1 MSLFKSFNT
10 GQPTPGGNPAGA
22 SVYVHSHFQHFK
34 KTVEQKNIKSK
45 TNKILT
51 TIASSI
57 NKELTVQILTA
68 NQLEETILK
77 AGYGKIAGDVKDHY
91 RKAIKDA
98 MVANPLA
105 SLYVDERDATRNI
118 EVALKQGYQ
127 ILNKYDR
134 KGIEKYVK
142 DEIKE
147 FINLIQIMGDF
158 ISNLYKELETIYK
171 TPEEKE
177 SIKAIAGMVARTQ
190 GFFNKDFKKYTKS
203 KGAKTKAISNLKNLG
218 KEITNVRT
226 LGDLNKFTNT
236 VNKNINATIY
246 ELMVG
251 QSIFNANV
259 HGEQVLY
266 DSFAK
271 ALKKGGLEHT
281 GTRGGSNT
289 TMGTTD
295 FIFNFGGYKVGWDI
309 KSSRESYT
317 KTEFAGKGS
326 IFYALQKTILG
337 SSEFQVF
344 KKIGVNDADYLKW
357 FAYTLTNVAA
367 LQGLD
372 ESGSAPD
379 NAEKYDSG
387 WVSQNITS
395 ILEKVI
401 LITAVLNFLDSYLEN
416 FNNDLRKQ
424 IVILL
429 GDEAIFISEFLAG
442 IRKVLLPFI
451 INPSEAAYNTIGFI
465 SFGNDL
471 KSLGGLALKTGG
483 VKQLWEKK
491 KNILQRTE
499 TETSLQSNS
508 SYPIIFS
515 QLDGDFKRVTERIL
529 GSNFWVSLRFDFD
542 LFK

>member
-51 TIASSI
+51 AIASGM
-57 NKELTVQILTA
+57 NQELTEQILKA
-68 NQLEETILK
+68 DKLEEEILK
-77 AGYGKIAGDVKDHY
+77 AGYGNIMGDLKEHYKKAVKDSI
-91 RKAIKDA
+91 A
-98 MVANPLA
+98 ANPLA
-105 SLYVDERDATRNI
+105 SLYVGEASATRNI
-118 EVALKQGYQ
+118 EVALKEGYK
-127 ILNKYDR
+127 ILNKYDK

-142 DEIKE
+142 DEIKQ
-147 FINLIQIMGDF
+147 FIKLIEAMGKF
-158 ISNLYKELETIYK
+158 ISNLYKELETIYT
-171 TPEEKE
+171 TPEEKK
-177 SIKAIAGMVARTQ
+177 SIKSIAGMVARTEA
-190 GFFNKDFKKYTKS
+190 FFNRDLMKYTKVA
-203 KGAKTKAISNLKNLG
+203 GAPTKAVEKLKRLG
-218 KEITNVRT
+218 KEINNVT
-226 LGDLNKFTNT
+226 TITGLNDLSSS
-236 VNKNINATIY
+236 VNKTINATIY

-251 QSIFNANV
+251 QAIFNANI
-259 HGEQVLY
+259 HGEAALFN
-266 DSFAK
+266 SFSE
-271 ALKKGGLEHT
+271 ALTKGGLEHT
-281 GTRGGSNT
+281 GPRGGSNKS
-289 TMGTTD
+289 MGTTD

-326 IFYALQKTILG
+326 IFHALQKTILG
-337 SSEFQVF
+337 SSDFHIF
-344 KKIGVNDADYLKW
+344 KKIGLNDPDYLKW

-372 ESGSAPD
+372 ESGAAPD

-401 LITAVLNFLDSYLEN
+401 LITAVLNFLDSYLKN
-416 FNNDLRKQ
+416 FDNDLRKQ
-424 IVILL
+424 IIVLF
-429 GDEAIFISEFLAG
+429 GDEAIFISEFLEG
-442 IRKVLLPFI
+442 IKKILLPFI
-451 INPSEAAYNTIGFI
+451 TNPSEAAYKTIGFVA
-465 SFGNDL
+465 FGNDL
-471 KSLGGLALKTGG
+471 KSLGGLAIKTG
-483 VKQLWEKK
+483 VIKKLWNKK
-491 KNILQRTE
+491 KDILQRTE

-515 QLDGDFKRVTERIL
+515 ELKGDFKTVTERIL
-529 GSNFWVSLRFDFD
+529 GNKFWVNLKFDFD